1 MDQDN
6 AAPDGVSR
14 RSALKRGAIVGGAL
28 VWTTP
33 VVQSLARPA
42 FAQDAGSPLPGE
54 TSDCRKFT
62 GGGSVGIRSDRVNYG
77 FKLLCASSD
86 TTPLDGTLTVNYNDT
101 AGRPVVFKL
110 DNYTSTCDGDSTGSP
125 DADFNTITIN
135 GTGTVRRGGTR
146 VAASI
151 DATFVDNREGNQAA
165 SADRV
170 AIKITTSSNVELNL
184 TVNETAVSGGNLQ
197 AHKHKATGNRN
208 C

>member
-6 AAPDGVSR
+6 AAPEGVSR

-54 TSDCRKFT
+54 TSECRKFT
-62 GGGSVGIRSDRVNYG
+62 GGGQVGTSPDRDVNYDLRL
-77 FKLLCASSD
+77 FCASSD
-86 TTPLDGTLTVNYNDT
+86 ATPLDGTLTINYVA
-101 AGRPVVFKL
+101 AGMPVVFKL
-110 DNYTSTCDGDSTGSP
+110 ANYTSTCSGNGTRSP
-125 DADFNTITIN
+125 DADFNTITIT
-135 GTGTVRRGGTR
+135 GTGTVGRGGTR

-151 DATFVDNREGNQAA
+151 DATFVDNREGNKAA

-170 AIKITTSSNVELNL
+170 AIKITTSVATPDLDL
-184 TVNETAVSGGNLQ
+184 TVDLRAVSGGNLQ
-197 AHKHKATGNRN
+197 AHKAKGNRN